1 MSDAFLQW
9 LREAFTENLGLKVMA
24 LVFSLGF
31 FGYVHGREDV
41 EQRTIPMSVISLPP
55 EGGEKELMTRVPASV
70 HLTVRGPA
78 RAMATVIHEGVPPVE
93 VDLRQGNPKR
103 VQFTREMF
111 TLPRDVEIVLVDPPS
126 FDLEWED
133 VVTRQVPLHASITGN
148 PADGRIVSGEPKV
161 DPEKV
166 TVRGPTTLVETMQ
179 FAALAPYVVT
189 GLTEGSWARRIAIAT
204 PPQRVELLGLPAA
217 TVTVEVVRRKSD
229 RLFPGVEVQVIGPA
243 YANVLPRLVDVTVSG
258 VPEAISALH
267 ADQIVPRA
275 DLTAAGLFHKETPH
289 GSATVPV
296 VVDLRDVEAHIQPPS
311 VTVKW

>member
-9 LREAFTENLGLKVMA
+9 LREAFTENLPLKAMA

-55 EGGEKELMTRVPASV
+55 EGGDKELMTRVPASV

-78 RAMATVIHEGVPPVE
+78 RAMSTLIHEGVPPVE
-93 VDLRQGNPKR
+93 VDLRQGNPRR
-103 VQFTREMF
+103 VEFKREMF

-133 VVTRQVPLHASITGN
+133 VVTRQVPLHASITG
-148 PADGRIVSGEPKV
+148 AVAEGRVVHGEPKV

-189 GLTEGSWARRIAIAT
+189 GLTEGSWARRIAILT
-204 PPQRVELLGLPAA
+204 PPQRVQLLGLPAA
-217 TVTVEVVRRKSD
+217 TVTVDVVRRKSD
-229 RLFPGVEVQVIGPA
+229 KLYPGLEVQVIGPA
-243 YANVLPRLVDVTVSG
+243 YATVLPRLVDVTVTG
-258 VPEAISALH
+258 TPEAISALH
-267 ADQIVPRA
+267 EDQIVPRA
-275 DLTAAGLFHKETPH
+275 DLAAAGFFDKDTPH

-296 VVDLRDVEAHIQPPS
+296 VVDLRAIETQVQPPS

>member
-1 MSDAFLQW
+1 MSGAFLQW
-9 LREAFTENLGLKVMA
+9 LREAFTENLGLKLMA

-31 FGYVHGREDV
+31 FGYVHGREDI

-78 RAMATVIHEGVPPVE
+78 RAMATLIHEGVPPVE
-93 VDLRQGNPKR
+93 VDLRQGYPKR
-103 VQFTREMF
+103 VQFKREMF
-111 TLPRDVEIVLVDPPS
+111 TLPRDVEIVMVDPPS

-133 VVTRQVPLHASITGN
+133 VVTRQVPLHASLTGT
-148 PADGRIVSGEPKV
+148 PADGRVVSGEAKV

-189 GLTEGSWARRIAIAT
+189 GLTEGTWARRIAIT
-204 PPQRVELLGLPAA
+204 SPPQRVELLGQPAA
-217 TVTVEVVRRKSD
+217 TVTIEVVRRKSD
-229 RLFPGVEVQVIGPA
+229 KRFPGLEVQVVGPS
-243 YANVLPRLVDVTVSG
+243 YASVLPRLVDVTVTG

-267 ADQIVPRA
+267 EDQIVPRA
-275 DLTAAGLFHKETPH
+275 DLTAAGLFDKERQH

-296 VVDLRDVEAHIQPPS
+296 VVDLHDIEAQIQPPS